1 MNPLNK
7 IGHIVASQTYDK
19 MTPATA
25 KAEAPPVTPVKAS
38 SSVAVTVLT
47 DLARQLSKQAP
58 PIDHAKIAQ
67 IRTAIAQG
75 HNNVDAEQVATALA
89 RHYGIMGG

>member
-1 MNPLNK
+1 MTPLNK
-7 IGHIVASQTYDK
+7 VGRVVASQTYDK
-19 MTPATA
+19 LTPAAA
-25 KAEAPPVTPVKAS
+25 KTEAAPVPPVKAT

-47 DLARQLSKQAP
+47 DLARQLSRQEP

-75 HNNVDAEQVATALA
+75 HNNVDAEQVASALA